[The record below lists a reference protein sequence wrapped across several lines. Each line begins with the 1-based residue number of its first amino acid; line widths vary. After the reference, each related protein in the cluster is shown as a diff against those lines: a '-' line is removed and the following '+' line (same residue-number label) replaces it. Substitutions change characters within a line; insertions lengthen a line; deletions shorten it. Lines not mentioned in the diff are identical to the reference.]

1 MSTPPSSFSF
11 YNITQNSAYI
21 QWLVNGADTNFTDIM
36 CLDSSG
42 KTVWSRYNISTR
54 SSQYYSDRI
63 EGLNAG
69 QTYHGYIRTKEDLS
83 GSTDSEWV
91 YFGDF
96 TTLDDP
102 SGDPNGSSLVQQKI
116 YVKTN
121 IAGYFFDAVL
131 QTNYSRSLTITQ
143 HPVETGAA
151 ISDHAY
157 VNPVE
162 LTMQIGMSDV
172 MTSIIP
178 GQFSQGSSRSQTAFE
193 VLMQLQS
200 QRIPLDVMSM
210 KFGLFKNM
218 LIETIAAPDDYTT
231 QLGLKATVTL
241 KEVFVATVKTVKVSA
256 RPHVTDSTPGG
267 ERVPLPIDDE
277 SLLLKLAQAYGV
289 SVDTLKKAFLGSD
302 KPIIY

>member
-1 MSTPPSSFSF
+1 MSTPPSDFSY

-21 QWLVNGADTNFTDIM
+21 QWYVNGADTNFTDVM
-36 CLDSSG
+36 CNDSSG

-63 EGLNAG
+63 EGLIAG
-69 QTYHGYIRTKEDLS
+69 QTYHCYIRTKEDLS
-83 GSTDSEWV
+83 GNTDSDWV
-91 YFGDF
+91 YVPDF
-96 TTLDDP
+96 TTLADA
-102 SGDPNGSSLVQQKI
+102 SGNPATSPLVQQLV

-131 QTNYSRSLTITQ
+131 QTNYTRSLTITQ

-172 MTSIIP
+172 MKSIIP
-178 GQFSQGSSRSQTAFE
+178 GQFSQGSSRSLTAFE
-193 VLMQLQS
+193 VLTQLQS
-200 QRIPLDVMSM
+200 QRIPMQIMTRL
-210 KFGLFKNM
+210 GLFSNM
-218 LIETIAAPDDYTT
+218 LIETIAVPDDYTT

-241 KEVFVATVKTVKVSA
+241 KEVFVANVKTVKVSA
-256 RPHVTDSTPGG
+256 RPHVTDSTPSGTR
-267 ERVPLPIDDE
+267 EPETPNASVVYQIE
-277 SLLLKLAQAYGV
+277 QNLKGY
-289 SVDTLKKAFLGSD
+289 VDKLLGSF
-302 KPIIY
+302 KA